1 MKKIT
6 RYICDNCG
14 KVNPELLHPEREL
27 SSATK
32 CCQRADFPNMSLGKR
47 WKQTFR
53 FPIKIKWVGFWS
65 NF

>member
-14 KVNPELLHPEREL
+14 KVNPKLLHPDRPG
-27 SSATK
+27 SSFTK
-32 CCQRADFPNMSLGKR
+32 CCQRTDIPTMSSGKR

-53 FPIKIKWVGFWS
+53 FPIQIRWVGFWS
-65 NF
+65 NY